1 MSKRLLY
8 LLLGYALVVVN
19 PVWSEDGKAL
29 FEQRCS
35 ACHGAAGV
43 GTEGIAPPLQNPELW
58 QLLGAKGEIYIAGV
72 MTGGMSGTLHI
83 AENDYRGLVMPSQ
96 AQVGS
101 NELASIAAYVVK
113 TLNAG
118 VASPSAK
125 LIDELKA
132 TPMSHQALRALRK
145 GN

>member
-1 MSKRLLY
+1 MSKLLQY
-8 LLLGYALVVVN
+8 LLLGYALLATKVV
-19 PVWSEDGKAL
+19 WAEDGKAL

-58 QLLGAKGEIYIAGV
+58 QLLGPKGETYIACV

-83 AENDYRGLVMPSQ
+83 GDNDYRGLVMPSQ
-96 AQVGS
+96 AQVDS

-113 TLNAG
+113 TLNSG
-118 VASPSAK
+118 TVSPSAK
-125 LIDELKA
+125 LIDEFKA
-132 TPMSHQALRALRK
+132 SPMSHQALRALRK